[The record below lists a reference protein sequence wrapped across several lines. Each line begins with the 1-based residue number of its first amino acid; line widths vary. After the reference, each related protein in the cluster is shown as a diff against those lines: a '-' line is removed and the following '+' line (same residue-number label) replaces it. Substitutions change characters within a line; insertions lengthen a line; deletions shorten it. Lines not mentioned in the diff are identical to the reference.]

1 MKRVIV
7 ILNGG
12 EYINI
17 PADRMEVTDTEL
29 RAWNGNDLVDY
40 VDTSAV
46 VCAHLSEKGAISSD
60 I

>member
-1 MKRVIV
+1 MKRIT
-7 ILNGG
+7 ILLNGG
-12 EYINI
+12 EHVNI

-29 RAWNGNDLVDY
+29 RAWNGNDLVAH

>member
-1 MKRVIV
+1 MKRVMV

-17 PADRMEVTDTEL
+17 PADRMEVTETEL
-29 RAWNGNDLVDY
+29 RAWNDNDLVAY
-40 VDTSAV
+40 VDASAV

>member
-1 MKRVIV
+1 MKRVMG

-29 RAWNGNDLVDY
+29 RAWNGGELVAY
-40 VDTSAV
+40 VDTDAV
-46 VCAHLSEKGAISSD
+46 VCAHLSEVRA
-60 I
+60 